1 MTSTGDRQ
9 ELCET
14 LQDSNKNNGDRIV
27 HMDCDI
33 QRLLM
38 RVIRELSTPL
48 ALINR
53 APYQRLSFFVELT
66 P

>member
-48 ALINR
+48 ALIKR
-53 APYQRLSFFVELT
+53 APY
-66 P
+66 